1 MALLRRRLWIWRWLR
16 STEGN
21 AIDTSLNGADFILI
35 ALINFVVTLIAI
47 FIGHRL
53 P

>member
-1 MALLRRRLWIWRWLR
+1 MVGRLSSQR
-16 STEGN
+16 SMRSGFDEGN
-21 AIDTSLNGADFILI
+21 ATDTSLNGADFILI
-35 ALINFVVTLIAI
+35 ALINFVVTLIAV